1 MSDDETG
8 GLDHAGRLALASPY
22 SRREWGLALA
32 IMGSRADELLP
43 TVQELSAI
51 GWAPSA
57 AAHNLL
63 EVLAAYDDHCETAAE
78 RMGP

>member
-51 GWAPSA
+51 GCAPSA
-57 AAHNLL
+57 AAINLL
-63 EVLAAYDDHCETAAE
+63 KALDAWPRTHEAPPPTS
-78 RMGP
+78 